1 MLPKSSLHKL
11 RRKLNKKEI
20 KDHFQ
25 RNKTRYLVGGA
36 FVVGVAV
43 GFAIYHYKV
52 APVKINTGNPVS
64 YSSKIGTVKAAENS
78 KVIVNIVQGTDNV
91 VKFGGRQTKIVEC
104 IETGEIFKKVKEA
117 AEAAGVDAYN
127 MSKHINGK
135 GSDKIFGQTYR
146 IVGLGTCSV

>member
-1 MLPKSSLHKL
+1 M
-11 RRKLNKKEI
+11 NKKEI

-91 VKFGGRQTKIVEC
+91 VKFSGHSTKIVEC
-104 IETGEIFKKVKEA
+104 IETGEIFKMVKKA
-117 AEAAGVDAYN
+117 AESAGVN
-127 MSKHINGK
+127 SSLMSKHINGK
-135 GSDKIFGQTYR
+135 CQHILGKHYR
-146 IVGLGTCSV
+146 IVGLGTAGH

>member
-1 MLPKSSLHKL
+1 M
-11 RRKLNKKEI
+11 
-20 KDHFQ
+20 
-25 RNKTRYLVGGA
+25 
-36 FVVGVAV
+36 
-43 GFAIYHYKV
+43 
-52 APVKINTGNPVS
+52 
-64 YSSKIGTVKAAENS
+64 
-78 KVIVNIVQGTDNV
+78 
-91 VKFGGRQTKIVEC
+91 KFGGRQTKIVEC

>member
-52 APVKINTGNPVS
+52 TPVK
-64 YSSKIGTVKAAENS
+64 
-78 KVIVNIVQGTDNV
+78 
-91 VKFGGRQTKIVEC
+91 
-104 IETGEIFKKVKEA
+104 
-117 AEAAGVDAYN
+117 
-127 MSKHINGK
+127 INGK

>member
-1 MLPKSSLHKL
+1 M
-11 RRKLNKKEI
+11 NKKEI

-36 FVVGVAV
+36 FVVGV
-43 GFAIYHYKV
+43 
-52 APVKINTGNPVS
+52 
-64 YSSKIGTVKAAENS
+64 
-78 KVIVNIVQGTDNV
+78 
-91 VKFGGRQTKIVEC
+91 
-104 IETGEIFKKVKEA
+104 

>member
-64 YSSKIGTVKAAENS
+64 YSSKIGTVKAAENA
-78 KVIVNIVQGTDNV
+78 KVIVNVVQGTDNV
-91 VKFGGRQTKIVEC
+91 VKFSGHSTKIVEC
-104 IETGEIFKKVKEA
+104 IETGEIFKMVKEA
-117 AEAAGVDAYN
+117 AESAGVN
-127 MSKHINGK
+127 SSLMSKHINGK
-135 GSDKIFGQTYR
+135 CQHILGKHYR
-146 IVGLGTCSV
+146 IVGLGTAGH